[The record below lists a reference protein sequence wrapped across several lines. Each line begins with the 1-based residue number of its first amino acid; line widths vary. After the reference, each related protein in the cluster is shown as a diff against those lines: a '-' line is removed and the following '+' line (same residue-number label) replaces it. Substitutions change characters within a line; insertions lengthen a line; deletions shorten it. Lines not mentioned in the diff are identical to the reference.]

1 MKLRNILG
9 AFLIAASVF
18 VASPVMAAGGPCPAG
33 SLKSSYTNS
42 IAECNVSK
50 DNSLLPTITKI
61 IDVVIGVLGLVAV
74 FVIVLGGVQFVTASG
89 DPTKVKKAKD
99 AILYGVIGL
108 VIAILAYPIVNFVLS
123 SISAGK

>member
-1 MKLRNILG
+1 
-9 AFLIAASVF
+9 
-18 VASPVMAAGGPCPAG
+18 
-33 SLKSSYTNS
+33 
-42 IAECNVSK
+42 
-50 DNSLLPTITKI
+50 
-61 IDVVIGVLGLVAV
+61 VLGLVAV